1 MRNLISIILI
11 VLFPAL
17 LITSCEKS
25 DKQVGT
31 VGISITD
38 APIDASNVTGVNLT
52 ITGIQYHTSNGE
64 WLTFKEFQNPVSV
77 NILDLTNGISA
88 LLGNFEMEAG
98 TYTQLRFM
106 LDATEDGTSKQAN
119 PGCFIEFSDGT
130 QEPLYVPSG
139 SESGYKAVGAFTVP
153 VNGNVEITADFDARK
168 SIHVTSGQNKRY
180 ILKPTIRL
188 AVNNQAGQIKGT
200 VTNAATDTSIVI
212 YAYAAGTYTTSEAD
226 TPVDETTARFPNAV
240 TSSIADESYNYC
252 LSFLAPMNYDL
263 VITTSVNGEYQS
275 VIGMIEGITVE
286 SKKASIQDID
296 ISSL

>member
-1 MRNLISIILI
+1 MRNLISLILV

-31 VGISITD
+31 VSISITD

-52 ITGIQYHTSNGE
+52 ITGIQYHTSDGE
-64 WLTFKEFQNPVSV
+64 WLTFEEFQEPVSV
-77 NILDLTNGISA
+77 NILDLTNGITS
-88 LLGNFEMEAG
+88 LLGDFEMEAG

-106 LDATEDGTSKQAN
+106 LDAPEDGSSMQAN

-139 SESGYKAVGAFTVP
+139 SESGYKAVGAFTIP
-153 VNGNVEITADFDARK
+153 INGNVGITADFDARK
-168 SIHVTSGQNKRY
+168 SIHVTGGNNKSY

-188 AVNNQAGQIKGT
+188 AVDNQAGQIKGT
-200 VTNAATDTSIVI
+200 VTNAATDTSIVV
-212 YAYAAGTYTTSEAD
+212 YAYEAGTYTTTEAD
-226 TPVDETTARFPNAV
+226 APADETTARFPNAV
-240 TSSIADESYNYC
+240 TSSNADESNNYC
-252 LSFLAPMNYDL
+252 LSFLAPENYDL
-263 VITTSVNGEYQS
+263 VIATSVNGEFQS
-275 VIGMIEGITVE
+275 VIGTIEGVTVE